1 MGRKKKGKTTTVRV
15 RLVDVPR
22 LRAIARSMNISL
34 PDYLS
39 LVAKKRKRR

>member
-1 MGRKKKGKTTTVRV
+1 MGRKRKGRTSTIRV
-15 RLVDVPR
+15 RLVDVPK

-39 LVAKKRKRR
+39 LIAKRKRK